1 MPGRG
6 KIGVCD
12 QEIQTTMHKIDKQQG
27 YIAQHRKI
35 QPLFCNNFK
44 GSIIYKNTESLC
56 CIPEINT
63 VNPPYFD
70 KNK

>member
-1 MPGRG
+1 
-6 KIGVCD
+6 
-12 QEIQTTMHKIDKQQG
+12 MHKIDKQQG